1 MKKVLSTIVA
11 ILIAAPTFA
20 QYSSGGFSLDEENLY
35 YGVRLGM
42 SISSISGDIPEIK
55 PLGSKVGLTMGGVIG
70 LRCSNTAPVFLES
83 GVYYT
88 ERGVKKSK
96 ISVSYNTLEIPI
108 IVKYGIK
115 ATDDIA
121 LLPFLGPTFSY
132 ALSGKY
138 KWDNADTGTF
148 EEKDWTALNRANMGI
163 KFGCGAEYSNLYLEL
178 AYQFGITNLSKDGI
192 NSTLPT
198 PVREKH
204 SGHSNAL
211 LINFGVNF

>member
-42 SISSISGDIPEIK
+42 SISSISGDIPEVK
-55 PLGSKVGLTMGGVIG
+55 PLGSKVGLTLGGIIG

-83 GVYYT
+83 GVFYT
-88 ERGVKKSK
+88 ERGAKKGK
-96 ISVSYNTLEIPI
+96 SVASYNTIEIPLL
-108 IVKYGIK
+108 VKYGIK
-115 ATDDIA
+115 ASDDIA
-121 LLPFLGPTFSY
+121 VLPFLGPTFSY
-132 ALSGKY
+132 AVSGKY
-138 KWDNADTGTF
+138 KNPDGNIDTGAF
-148 EEKDWTALNRANMGI
+148 EEKEWSALKRANMGI
-163 KFGCGAEYSNLYLEL
+163 KLGCGAEYSNLYLEV
-178 AYQFGITNLSKDGI
+178 AYQLGITNICKNG
-192 NSTLPT
+192 NF
-198 PVREKH
+198 